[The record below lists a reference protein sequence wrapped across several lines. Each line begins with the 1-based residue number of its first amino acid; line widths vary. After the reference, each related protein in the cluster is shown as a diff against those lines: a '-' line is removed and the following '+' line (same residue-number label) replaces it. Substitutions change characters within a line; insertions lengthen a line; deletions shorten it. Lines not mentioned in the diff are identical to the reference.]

1 MTIEASALSDSD
13 LTLLIRSDVEEERAT
28 ATHKL
33 CRSMIRLEMTAEE
46 RAAAQKI
53 INFLSRDVA
62 ELVRRALAI
71 TLRSS
76 DLMPHDVA
84 LRLAADVETVAIP
97 LISHSPVFSDADLM
111 DIVRAGRTHAQV
123 AVASRPAL
131 SRDVAEVIARDGAVE
146 AVRVLAANDNADFS
160 EWAMGLAID
169 RFAHDEEVVS
179 GLAYRQILPPAIVD
193 RLVVVA
199 TERIK
204 HHLVERHQVP
214 LSTAVRLSDFAR
226 ERATL
231 DLIDEAMR
239 SHNLPEFVQGLYVRK
254 ALTASLLLRAVARGQ
269 MALFEHGL
277 SALAHVPHHRAWL
290 MIHDAGPLGLRAI
303 YDRAGLPPRLFAAFR
318 AAVDTWRAIQAEG
331 AELDAEAFRQRMLER
346 FMTGIHT
353 IGRADLDYL
362 MERLDMVPSVETA
375 ALKPAGSRQKVA

>member
-1 MTIEASALSDSD
+1 MTSEVLALSDSD

-33 CRSMIRLEMTAEE
+33 CRSMLRLELSPEE

-53 INFLSRDVA
+53 IAFLSRDVA

-84 LRLAADVETVAIP
+84 LRMAEDVETIAIP
-97 LISHSPVFSDADLM
+97 LISNSPVFSDDDLIA
-111 DIVRAGRTHAQV
+111 IVRAGRTHAQV

-131 SRDVAEVIARDGAVE
+131 SRDVAEVVAGEAVVE
-146 AVRVLAANDNADFS
+146 AVRALAANDNADFS
-160 EWAMGLAID
+160 EWAMGLAVD
-169 RFAHDEEVVS
+169 RFSHDEGFVTY
-179 GLAYRQILPPAIVD
+179 LAHRHILPPSIVD

-199 TERIK
+199 SERVK
-204 HHLVERHQVP
+204 HHLIERHQVP

-231 DLIDEAMR
+231 DLIDEAVR
-239 SHNLPEFVQGLYVRK
+239 SKNLPEFVQGLYARK

-269 MALFEHGL
+269 MTLFEHGL
-277 SALAHVPHHRAWL
+277 AAMAHVPHHRAWL

-303 YDRAGLPPRLFAAFR
+303 YDRAGMPPRLFAAFR
-318 AAVDTWRAIQAEG
+318 SAVDTWREIQAEG
-331 AELDAEAFRQRMLER
+331 ADLDAEAFRQRMLER
-346 FMTGIHT
+346 FMTQIHT

-362 MERLDMVPSVETA
+362 MERLDMVPSADTV
-375 ALKPAGSRQKVA
+375 ALNSRVA